1 MKKHLLVL
9 LIAYQIEIFLGNLF
23 ILSNLILYSGKFLAN
38 KLKKVVIQQT
48 DFHMI
53 LLKNHADVTD
63 FRLIHP
69 KIEAIV
75 YPRVQLLRQMLWLL
89 KIVKNGIVHP
99 MHNVLIVQVELKQLL

>member
-9 LIAYQIEIFLGNLF
+9 LIAYQIEIFL
-23 ILSNLILYSGKFLAN
+23 GKFLAN

-99 MHNVLIVQVELKQLL
+99 MHNVLIVQVELEQLL